1 MPRMTLRSC
10 AASPARSKTR
20 NSSYHAAIYLFPFR
34 KKNMRTNNLSYLHE
48 TKSNE
53 RTDEHALTHK
63 SAHLT
68 TRVDRKPFTQDKFQL
83 VRRQQ
88 HLVPISIS
96 ILVLVVVVAIISII
110 IVAVLAADVHV
121 HVHVRARAR
130 ACAVRAPLK
139 DRFGTEIM
147 NDKVGRL

>member
-1 MPRMTLRSC
+1 MVRIALRYTCSL
-10 AASPARSKTR
+10 SQGGYENKEFIFIYMKRKRKR
-20 NSSYHAAIYLFPFR
+20 NE
-34 KKNMRTNNLSYLHE
+34 M
-48 TKSNE
+48 NE

-96 ILVLVVVVAIISII
+96 ILVLVVVVIIISII
-110 IVAVLAADVHV
+110 I
-121 HVHVRARAR
+121 VHVRARAR

-139 DRFGTEIM
+139 DRFGIEIM

>member
-1 MPRMTLRSC
+1 M
-10 AASPARSKTR
+10 
-20 NSSYHAAIYLFPFR
+20 
-34 KKNMRTNNLSYLHE
+34 
-48 TKSNE
+48 NE

-88 HLVPISIS
+88 HLVPILIS
-96 ILVLVVVVAIISII
+96 ILVLVVVVIIISII
-110 IVAVLAADVHV
+110 I
-121 HVHVRARAR
+121 VHVRARAR

-139 DRFGTEIM
+139 DRFGIEIM